1 MTGCLL
7 SGDRLLLEKSSKC
20 CLREREPGP
29 STMEGIVSRRV
40 LPPSV
45 ESRLRFTQGGVST
58 VTCRGI
64 WYHLLVGGR
73 MLMYGQGTP
82 PPRTELTELKKT
94 LNVEVEQLRSEF
106 QELRNTL
113 HHQQEDVTASLRN
126 LGLQDVSEGAKEAE
140 DPKVKLEG
148 KDEETL
154 TSPIKENGNEVNI

>member
-7 SGDRLLLEKSSKC
+7 RGDRLLLEKSSKC

-29 STMEGIVSRRV
+29 STMEGIVPWRV

-45 ESRLRFTQGGVST
+45 ESRLRFTEGGAS
-58 VTCRGI
+58 
-64 WYHLLVGGR
+64 
-73 MLMYGQGTP
+73 
-82 PPRTELTELKKT
+82 TELTELKKT

>member
-7 SGDRLLLEKSSKC
+7 RGDWLLLEKSSKC
-20 CLREREPGP
+20 CLWEREPGP
-29 STMEGIVSRRV
+29 LTMEGIVPRR
-40 LPPSV
+40 
-45 ESRLRFTQGGVST
+45 
-58 VTCRGI
+58 
-64 WYHLLVGGR
+64 
-73 MLMYGQGTP
+73 
-82 PPRTELTELKKT
+82 ELTELKKT

>member
-1 MTGCLL
+1 M
-7 SGDRLLLEKSSKC
+7 
-20 CLREREPGP
+20 
-29 STMEGIVSRRV
+29 
-40 LPPSV
+40 SV
-45 ESRLRFTQGGVST
+45 EGGSAPLGEVFEVLSNMNLVPQQWKVLSLGGFCPPLWRAVYGLR
-58 VTCRGI
+58 RGAPRP
-64 WYHLLVGGR
+64 YVNVR
-73 MLMYGQGTP
+73 P
-82 PPRTELTELKKT
+82 PTKGNELTELKKT

-126 LGLQDVSEGAKEAE
+126 LGKLEFAPRLNHFELLQLQDVSEGAKEAE